1 MLRRGS
7 GIGASSSTDASGT
20 DVSSADR
27 PLRSGPSSSHAP
39 ITPRPPAPGGSNSCT
54 SWTASPSALTTPTL
68 GAAPAEKVTSFIA
81 HTNLNQLN
89 QSGPDRPYDV
99 PGLLSI
105 AGRRSIGDGLI
116 GHDWF
121 SVR

>member
-7 GIGASSSTDASGT
+7 GIGASSWTDASGT
-20 DVSSADR
+20 VVSSAER
-27 PLRSGPSSSHAP
+27 SVRSGPSSSHAP
-39 ITPRPPAPGGSNSCT
+39 ITSRTPPPGGSNSWT

-68 GAAPAEKVTSFIA
+68 GAAPPEKVTSFIA

-89 QSGPDRPYDV
+89 QSEPDRPYGV
-99 PGLLSI
+99 PALLSI
-105 AGRRSIGDGLI
+105 AAKRTIGDGQI

-121 SVR
+121 SMR